1 MKNRDLYFAVS
12 EIDDGLVLEAME
24 ESVLKKKT
32 KSKKIWFSALS
43 AAAVFALVLSL
54 SSFGRSFTLKP
65 AVVTT
70 DKATQ
75 TKETQKA
82 DKETTLVYEQTK
94 PTPVRPT
101 ESETHNNTTV
111 APTRSETTIA
121 PTRSETTVAVSQR
134 ETTDSVTDKP
144 TEITTQK
151 TPVQS
156 YASCSFNYWKSA
168 PDVVWGEDA
177 VKGNARNQEIIPL
190 GSIKITEPLRKL
202 MQSGD
207 DSTIYAVQVGFSS
220 CAEKEFENWEFDG
233 TTFAKLKKGY
243 NKAEM
248 TDEEIAN
255 YKTKVWEMKYAFC
268 NQKINTF
275 KDTFSKAGLKIYVI
289 ERNIT
294 DCFFYVF
301 GTKKQ
306 IEGINPK
313 GTEAFVLY
321 AADQMK

>member
-12 EIDDGLVLEAME
+12 EIDDGLVLEATE

-32 KSKKIWFSALS
+32 KSKKIWLSALS

-70 DKATQ
+70 DKTTQ
-75 TKETQKA
+75 TKETQKS
-82 DKETTLVYEQTK
+82 DKETTLIYEKTK
-94 PTPVRPT
+94 PTPVKPT

-111 APTRSETTIA
+111 APTRSETT
-121 PTRSETTVAVSQR
+121 VAASQR

-144 TEITTQK
+144 TEVTTQT

-156 YASCSFNYWKSA
+156 YASYSFNYWKNA

-233 TTFAKLKKGY
+233 TTFAELKKGY

-268 NQKINTF
+268 NQKIDSF
-275 KDTFSKAGLKIYVI
+275 KDTFSKAGLKIYVL

>member
-12 EIDDGLVLEAME
+12 EIDDGLVLEATE

-32 KSKKIWFSALS
+32 KSKKIWLSALS

-70 DKATQ
+70 HKPTQ
-75 TKETQKA
+75 TKETQKS
-82 DKETTLVYEQTK
+82 DKETTLIYEKTK

-111 APTRSETTIA
+111 A

-151 TPVQS
+151 TPVQR
-156 YASCSFNYWKSA
+156 YASYSFNYWKSA

-268 NQKINTF
+268 NQKIDSF

-313 GTEAFVLY
+313 VTEAFVLY

>member
-70 DKATQ
+70 DKTTQ
-75 TKETQKA
+75 IKETQKS
-82 DKETTLVYEQTK
+82 DKETTLIYEKTK

-111 APTRSETTIA
+111 A

-156 YASCSFNYWKSA
+156 YASYSFNYWKSA

-220 CAEKEFENWEFDG
+220 CAEEEFENWKFNG
-233 TTFAKLKKGY
+233 TTFAELKKGY

-275 KDTFSKAGLKIYVI
+275 KDTFSKAGLNIYTL
-289 ERNIT
+289 ERNLT

-313 GTEAFVLY
+313 VTEAFVLY

>member
-12 EIDDGLVLEAME
+12 EIDDGLVLEATE

-32 KSKKIWFSALS
+32 KSKKIWLSALS

-70 DKATQ
+70 DKTTQ
-75 TKETQKA
+75 TKETQKS
-82 DKETTLVYEQTK
+82 DKETTLIYEKTK
-94 PTPVRPT
+94 PTPVKPT

-111 APTRSETTIA
+111 APTRSETT
-121 PTRSETTVAVSQR
+121 VAASQR

-156 YASCSFNYWKSA
+156 YASYSFNYWKSA

-233 TTFAKLKKGY
+233 TTFAELKKGY

-268 NQKINTF
+268 NQKIDSF
-275 KDTFSKAGLKIYVI
+275 KDTFSKAGLKIYVL

-313 GTEAFVLY
+313 VTEAFVLY

>member
-12 EIDDGLVLEAME
+12 EIDDGLVLEATE

-70 DKATQ
+70 DKTTQ
-75 TKETQKA
+75 TKETQKS
-82 DKETTLVYEQTK
+82 DKETTLIYEKTK

-111 APTRSETTIA
+111 APTRSETT
-121 PTRSETTVAVSQR
+121 VAASQR

-156 YASCSFNYWKSA
+156 YASYSFNYWKNA

-233 TTFAKLKKGY
+233 TTFAELKKGY
-243 NKAEM
+243 NKDEM

-268 NQKINTF
+268 NQKIDSF

-313 GTEAFVLY
+313 VTEAFVLY